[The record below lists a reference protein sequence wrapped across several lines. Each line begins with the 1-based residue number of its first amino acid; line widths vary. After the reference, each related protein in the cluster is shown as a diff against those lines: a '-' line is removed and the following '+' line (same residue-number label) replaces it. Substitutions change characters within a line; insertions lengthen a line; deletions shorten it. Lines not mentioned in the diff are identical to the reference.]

1 VDDLVLLERRDAVL
15 VVTLHR
21 PTVHN
26 VLDQSLTDAL
36 IDALAQLDG
45 DESLRAGVLTG
56 SSTMFCAGLDLKHFA
71 EHGMPRGLE
80 DPLLRRGS
88 RKPLVAAIE
97 GIAFGGG
104 LELALVA
111 DLRVAATNARF
122 AQAETKYGLFP
133 SGGGLL
139 RLPASLVRE
148 MVLTA
153 APIDAERALR
163 HGLVDHLVEPG
174 EALSTALELA
184 QAIAANPPAGV
195 QAAKRILDAMGD
207 LAENEVWA
215 LQAELAR
222 EVFATDDAKA
232 AVDAF
237 VNRSR

>member
-1 VDDLVLLERRDAVL
+1 VDDVVLLERRDAVF
-15 VVTLHR
+15 VITLHR
-21 PTVHN
+21 PAAHN
-26 VLDQSLTDAL
+26 VLDQELTDAL
-36 IDALAQLDG
+36 IEAFRELDG

-71 EHGMPRGLE
+71 AHGMPTGLE
-80 DPLLRRGS
+80 GTVLRHGS

-139 RLPASLVRE
+139 RLPATLVRE

-153 APIDAERALR
+153 QPVDAERALH
-163 HGLVDHLVEPG
+163 HGLVDHLVAPG
-174 EALSTALELA
+174 ETLA
-184 QAIAANPPAGV
+184 RAVDLAEAIASNPPAGV
-195 QAAKRILDAMGD
+195 QAAKRIVDARGELTED
-207 LAENEVWA
+207 QVWD
-215 LQAELAR
+215 LQAELSR
-222 EVFATDDAKA
+222 EVFASDDAKA

>member
-1 VDDLVLLERRDAVL
+1 VDEVVLLERREGVL

-21 PTVHN
+21 PAAHN
-26 VLDQSLTDAL
+26 VLDQPLTDAL
-36 IDALAQLDG
+36 IDAFAQLDA

-56 SSTMFCAGLDLKHFA
+56 SSTMFCAGLDLKQFA
-71 EHGMPRGLE
+71 AHGMPRGLE

-111 DLRVAATNARF
+111 DIRIAATNARF

-153 APIDAERALR
+153 APIDAERALH
-163 HGLVDHLVEPG
+163 HGLVDHLVPPG
-174 EALSTALELA
+174 ATLAAALDLA
-184 QAIAANPPAGV
+184 EAIAANPPAGV
-195 QAAKRILDAMGD
+195 QAAKRILDARGD
-207 LAENEVWA
+207 LTEAEVWA
-215 LQAELAR
+215 LQTELSR
-222 EVFATDDAKA
+222 EVFASDDARA